1 MKKKRRSIL
10 VGTAVVLFLV
20 AGFILTIVLCRDKR
34 EQNRVSAKREINAI
48 RQVLHENAM
57 AASYDTPDNTL
68 TGIMTIVGRRRS
80 IDTSKCPDDFRSAYE
95 RYVNAWENM
104 LDQLLS
110 NPEFFEDEFF
120 HKPLSEHDIDY
131 YYILSKNSGDDS
143 GFQARIQ
150 AMLQRQNNRADLSLR
165 MLVTASRSEWI
176 AISWIRLRVVA
187 SQYGIDAY

>member
-1 MKKKRRSIL
+1 M
-10 VGTAVVLFLV
+10 VGTAVIVFLV
-20 AGFILTIVLCRDKR
+20 VGFIFAVVLYRNKQ

-57 AASYDTPDNTL
+57 AASYDTNTL

-95 RYVNAWENM
+95 RYVSAWDNM
-104 LDQLLS
+104 LDQILS
-110 NPEFFEDEFF
+110 NPEILEDDFF
-120 HKPLSEHDIDY
+120 HKPLNEIDIDY
-131 YYILSKNSGDDS
+131 YYIISKNSGDDS

-150 AMLQRQNNRADLSLR
+150 AMFQRQNNRADLSLR
-165 MLVTASRSEWI
+165 MLEITGRSERI
-176 AISWIRLRVVA
+176 ANSWTRVRVVA